1 MPLSQSVPVLRVS
14 DVARSIVWY
23 RNVLAFVADPF
34 PATPPYEFAILRQAG
49 AEIMLRRGQVP
60 ERGPRR
66 HYDWD
71 VYLRREGPR
80 FREVYAAFEQ
90 AGIVT
95 RRLER
100 MPYGMSEFEIT
111 DPDGYVLCLGQV
123 LDDDADLPT
132 PSEQ

>member
-1 MPLSQSVPVLRVS
+1 MPLSQSVPVLRLRR
-14 DVARSIVWY
+14 RSITSGT
-23 RNVLAFVADPF
+23 RNRLVPQRPRVCADPF

-80 FREVYAAFEQ
+80 DFGRS
-90 AGIVT
+90 
-95 RRLER
+95 
-100 MPYGMSEFEIT
+100 MPLSNKPE
-111 DPDGYVLCLGQV
+111 
-123 LDDDADLPT
+123 
-132 PSEQ
+132 